1 MVFFFFTSA
10 CKSVNPVEGSKRQK
24 RLEHMRC
31 EERLRELALL
41 NLRSWIEYEEEMEPD
56 SWKCVDERQ
65 WI

>member
-1 MVFFFFTSA
+1 M
-10 CKSVNPVEGSKRQK
+10 NPVEGSKRQK

-31 EERLRELALL
+31 EERPRELALL